1 MNEDEIAGII
11 LFLYGVWM
19 ERAGAP
25 FPGLVTSLEEEF
37 DHFNAPWC
45 SSHAEVSHFSDHN
58 RLLRG

>member
-1 MNEDEIAGII
+1 
-11 LFLYGVWM
+11 
-19 ERAGAP
+19 
-25 FPGLVTSLEEEF
+25 LEEEF